1 MAAVEPRSCFRLPRL
16 VRFSW
21 QTVTTLLLENG
32 GVPML
37 VPADEEDASE
47 SGGGWQRGEQ
57 TPKVM
62 PRPTVHFF
70 CTSISPLLGFPILC
84 ACCREHAQAAASFL
98 QPRRVLIFVN
108 T

>member
-1 MAAVEPRSCFRLPRL
+1 MQHASSLVHLTGIQAWLRSNLDPVFGFPRL

-37 VPADEEDASE
+37 VPADEEDAAE

-62 PRPTVHFF
+62 RFIALF
-70 CTSISPLLGFPILC
+70 
-84 ACCREHAQAAASFL
+84 SFL
-98 QPRRVLIFVN
+98 KF
-108 T
+108 